1 MDVFFFS
8 EARSNACCEKSADA
22 IVDTDTSLPMK
33 KKNVQQEALR
43 SVEGQNLIVS
53 E

>member
-1 MDVFFFS
+1 MWMFFFS

-33 KKNVQQEALR
+33 KNVQQEALR
-43 SVEGQNLIVS
+43 SVEGPNLIVS